1 MKTIEDASSIFSL
14 NEVDKLKEND
24 LKELPKSF
32 AFAVSMDSFREG
44 VEFVQRWIPIE
55 EELPEENIP
64 VLVKMDYCFAFT
76 DIIATDVCYLRLH
89 RWINALRNQ
98 HSNSNVIAWRP
109 IEYK

>member
-1 MKTIEDASSIFSL
+1 MKTIEKTCTEFCKKL
-14 NEVDKLKEND
+14 NSVYDEKQVFK
-24 LKELPKSF
+24 
-32 AFAVSMDSFREG
+32 AG
-44 VEFVQRWIPIE
+44 VEFAQRWIPIE

>member
-1 MKTIEDASSIFSL
+1 MLTIKQAAYEYAIDNSFIG
-14 NEVDKLKEND
+14 KETIIYNAFIAGT
-24 LKELPKSF
+24 EF
-32 AFAVSMDSFREG
+32 AN
-44 VEFVQRWIPIE
+44 RWIPIE